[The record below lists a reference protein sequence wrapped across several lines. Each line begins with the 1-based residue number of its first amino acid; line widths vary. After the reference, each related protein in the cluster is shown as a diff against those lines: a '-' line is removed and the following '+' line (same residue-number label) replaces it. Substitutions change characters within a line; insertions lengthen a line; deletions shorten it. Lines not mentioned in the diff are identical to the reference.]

1 MMPEDWNHIRDGSM
15 LNLKNVQKIWDISL
29 VPCHMKGHEARIFHR
44 KTRHQAF
51 PVFMLLAGK
60 KATGK
65 TYLLHYNIWLKTL
78 YTTLQVLLHWN
89 VSTYYYIVTQSRL
102 QKKPRVFMKLFFV
115 SRTRQIDVETL
126 TVSESTFKNKG
137 NITLNTFRNVAY
149 VSSYLR
155 TKIFARK
162 RDCAISSKLQIPRR

>member
-1 MMPEDWNHIRDGSM
+1 
-15 LNLKNVQKIWDISL
+15 
-29 VPCHMKGHEARIFHR
+29 
-44 KTRHQAF
+44 
-51 PVFMLLAGK
+51 
-60 KATGK
+60 
-65 TYLLHYNIWLKTL
+65 
-78 YTTLQVLLHWN
+78 
-89 VSTYYYIVTQSRL
+89 
-102 QKKPRVFMKLFFV
+102 MKLFSV
-115 SRTRQIDVETL
+115 SRTRQIDAETL